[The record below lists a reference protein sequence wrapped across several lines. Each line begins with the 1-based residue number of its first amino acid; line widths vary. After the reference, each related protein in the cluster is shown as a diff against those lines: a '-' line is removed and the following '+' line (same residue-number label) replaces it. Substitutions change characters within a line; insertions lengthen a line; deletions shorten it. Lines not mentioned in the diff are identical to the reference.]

1 MNSKQDEE
9 QLDKDLNQANIEK
22 DLQRAIDL
30 HQTGKLQQAELIY
43 QQILQTHP
51 QHSTAL
57 HLLGVIAYQSDNLA
71 MAIGLIEQATKIDP
85 NQPSGFFS
93 LGLALKKQGRLKDA
107 INAYYKVLE
116 IEPKN
121 ANAYNNLGNI
131 LGLLG
136 KLEQAVGAYQQAL
149 EINPSDIRTY
159 NNLSMALQKQGKLTE
174 AIDTYY
180 KILEID
186 STNAGIHRN
195 LGILLTEQGKLEEAI
210 NAYYQVLKIDST
222 DAKTYNNL
230 GILLKEQGKFKEA
243 VDAYCKALKIFPN
256 YADTYNNLGNVF
268 QLQGNFEDAEIV
280 YKKALELNPNDA
292 RTHNNLGVAN
302 QKQKKFKEAGDAY
315 CKALKIFPNYADAYN
330 NLVNVLL
337 LQGDFEG
344 AMVAYEKALGI
355 NSQFSEAHKNLGMLM
370 LLNGEFELGWKKYEW
385 RWKCHDFPSENRNF
399 PQLSLDGTDLSNKSI
414 LIWTEQG
421 IGDEIMFANMLET
434 LSWMTDK
441 ITVECEE
448 RLVPLFQRS
457 FPKMQFVS
465 REQKPNPILLD
476 RQIDYQ
482 VPIGSLAQWLRK
494 NESQF
499 PNKGSYLLA
508 SSEKASQLREKY
520 ENLTD
525 GRFLVGISW
534 KSINHSIEKE
544 KNTILENWTPI
555 LSQKD
560 CFFINLQYGNTEQE
574 IRKYCSSTGT
584 LIYTD
589 QEINPLKNLDD
600 FAAQISALDL
610 VISIS
615 NTTVH
620 MSGALGKK
628 VWTLL
633 PYVPDW
639 RWMLKREDT
648 PWYPNMKLFRQS
660 QMHDWRDVFQRVS
673 LSLELNIKTC
683 ESMKG
688 QN

>member
-1 MNSKQDEE
+1 MNSKQNGE
-9 QLDKDLNQANIEK
+9 QLEKAPNQANIER

-71 MAIGLIEQATKIDP
+71 MAVGLIEQATKIDP
-85 NQPSGFFS
+85 NQSSGFFS

-116 IEPKN
+116 IEPQN

-131 LGLLG
+131 LGLSG
-136 KLEQAVGAYQQAL
+136 KLEQAVGVYRQAL

-180 KILEID
+180 KILEMD
-186 STNAGIHRN
+186 STNVAIHRS
-195 LGILLTEQGKLEEAI
+195 LGMLLTEQGKLEEAI
-210 NAYYQVLKIDST
+210 NTYYQVLKIDST

-243 VDAYCKALKIFPN
+243 VDAYCKALEIVPS
-256 YADTYNNLGNVF
+256 YADAYNNLGNAF
-268 QLQGNFEDAEIV
+268 QLQGNFEDAEV
-280 YKKALELNPNDA
+280 AYKKALE
-292 RTHNNLGVAN
+292 
-302 QKQKKFKEAGDAY
+302 
-315 CKALKIFPNYADAYN
+315 
-330 NLVNVLL
+330 
-337 LQGDFEG
+337 
-344 AMVAYEKALGI
+344 I
-355 NSQFSEAHKNLGMLM
+355 NSKFSEAHKNLGMLL

-399 PQLSLDGTDLSNKSI
+399 PQLSWDGTDLSKKSI

-434 LSWMTDK
+434 LSWMTDE

-482 VPIGSLAQWLRK
+482 IPIGSLAQWLRK
-494 NESQF
+494 NENQF
-499 PNKGSYLLA
+499 PKKGSYLSA
-508 SSEKASQLREKY
+508 SSEKASQLRDKY

-534 KSINHSIEKE
+534 KSINHGTEKE

-574 IRKYCSSTGT
+574 ISKYCSSTGT

-615 NTTVH
+615 NTTAH

-673 LSLELNIKTC
+673 LSLKLDIKR
-683 ESMKG
+683 